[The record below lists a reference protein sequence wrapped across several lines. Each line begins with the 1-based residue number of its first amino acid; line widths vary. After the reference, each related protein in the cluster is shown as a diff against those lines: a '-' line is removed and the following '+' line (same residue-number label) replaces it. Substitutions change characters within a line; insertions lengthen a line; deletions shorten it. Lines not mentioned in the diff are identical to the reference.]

1 MTTRVD
7 PPHVDPPQV
16 DVARLVEVR
25 AANPAAI
32 ADAWQARSRR
42 TLLGRDGRL
51 LLVAADHPARGALG
65 VGARTS
71 AMASRTELL
80 TRLAVA
86 LAHPGVDGVLG
97 TADILDD
104 LLLMGL
110 LEHRVVIGSMNRAG
124 LQGASFEFDDRFTGY
139 RASDIARLG
148 LDGGK
153 MLTRIALAD
162 PATAATLEASA
173 QAVSELAGHGVMAMV
188 EPFWSE
194 RDSQGRVRNL
204 LDPDSVIKSIQ
215 VVSGLAGSSAY
226 TWLKVPVVEEMARVL
241 DATTLPTLLLGGD
254 PSGSPE
260 QTYNAWGQA
269 LTCAPARG
277 LVVGRSLLYPPD
289 DDIAA
294 AVQAAVR
301 LVHPNAASGA
311 TS

>member
-1 MTTRVD
+1 MTAQADT
-7 PPHVDPPQV
+7 PPV
-16 DVARLVEVR
+16 DVERLVELR
-25 AANPAAI
+25 ATNPTAI
-32 ADAWQARSRR
+32 TSAWAERARRPLIG
-42 TLLGRDGRL
+42 TDGRL

-65 VGARTS
+65 VGAKPT
-71 AMASRTELL
+71 AMASRRELL
-80 TRLAVA
+80 TRLSVA
-86 LAHPGVDGVLG
+86 LAEPGVDGVLG

-124 LQGASFEFDDRFTGY
+124 LHGASFEFDDRFTGY

-173 QAVSELAGHGVMAMV
+173 RAVNDLAGHGVMAMV

-215 VVSGLAGSSAY
+215 VASGLAGSSAH
-226 TWLKVPVVEEMARVL
+226 TWLKVPVVEQMARVL
-241 DATTLPTLLLGGD
+241 EATTLPTLLLGGD

-260 QTYNAWGQA
+260 QAYDAWGRA
-269 LTCAPARG
+269 LACVPARG

-289 DDIAA
+289 DDVPA

-301 LVHPNAASGA
+301 LVHPDAVPGA
-311 TS
+311 NS